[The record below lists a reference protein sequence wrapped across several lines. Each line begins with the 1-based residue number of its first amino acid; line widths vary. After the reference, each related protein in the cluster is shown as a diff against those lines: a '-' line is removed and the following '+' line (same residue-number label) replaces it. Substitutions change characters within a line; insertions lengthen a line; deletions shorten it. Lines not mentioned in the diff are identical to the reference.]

1 MDFFLSLVSSRWDND
16 KVCLL
21 DRAGSSLCTDVPTPS
36 EKKSGKDSGRPSG
49 SEFTILP
56 NFASHVTPT
65 KIAKRSVT

>member
-1 MDFFLSLVSSRWDND
+1 MIRF
-16 KVCLL
+16 VCLTGQAVACVQTSPHPL
-21 DRAGSSLCTDVPTPS
+21 
-36 EKKSGKDSGRPSG
+36 KKIGKRFREPSG